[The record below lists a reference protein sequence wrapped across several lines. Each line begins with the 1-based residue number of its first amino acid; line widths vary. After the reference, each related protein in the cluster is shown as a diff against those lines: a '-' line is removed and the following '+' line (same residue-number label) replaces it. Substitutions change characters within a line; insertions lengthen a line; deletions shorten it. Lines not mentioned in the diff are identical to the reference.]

1 MTALV
6 HSWISGWSDWAC
18 PSILRPST
26 TTSAPSRS
34 RAASITSTA
43 PQKYVKLLSPVA
55 KQATLCPLA
64 LMRSNCKV
72 VLQDYFVVAPCGT
85 TEKDHIPS
93 IAKAGRTGVSGIEE
107 GSLMPSLLDK
117 ASEDFRESFRVAGR
131 GAVNN
136 QYFAHDVLH
145 DETVLSLHIRSFWLE
160 KAMRTREAEKQP
172 RIRKF
177 SLPDAEG
184 LLPRGGSASG
194 WEAGPTTS
202 RLLCRFLGNSL
213 TGDGILPVS
222 SSSVKRQ

>member
-1 MTALV
+1 MPLGADEV
-6 HSWISGWSDWAC
+6 E
-18 PSILRPST
+18 
-26 TTSAPSRS
+26 
-34 RAASITSTA
+34 
-43 PQKYVKLLSPVA
+43 LLEQRV
-55 KQATLCPLA
+55 
-64 LMRSNCKV
+64 KV

-93 IAKAGRTGVSGIEE
+93 IAKAGCAGVSSVEE

-145 DETVLSLHIRSFWLE
+145 DETVLSLHTRSFWLE

-177 SLPDAEG
+177 LCRMPKDCF
-184 LLPRGGSASG
+184 RGGG
-194 WEAGPTTS
+194 IGIRLGS
-202 RLLCRFLGNSL
+202 RANHLPAPVPISRQQFDWRRDTACFLVVREKTIMKL
-213 TGDGILPVS
+213 KFFFKYKICFYGIPG
-222 SSSVKRQ
+222 KNIC